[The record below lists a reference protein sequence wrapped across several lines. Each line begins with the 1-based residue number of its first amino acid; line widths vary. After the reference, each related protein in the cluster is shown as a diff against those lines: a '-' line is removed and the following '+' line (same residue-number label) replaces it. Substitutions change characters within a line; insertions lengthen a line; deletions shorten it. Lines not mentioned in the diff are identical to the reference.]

1 MARSFGKAS
10 GEADPTMIEDLLHS
24 CAYAPVARA
33 ALASIGGAFAE
44 EVRRFAESRDMA
56 AGVFAAR
63 AVIRY
68 GRRATDESLFDLA
81 RLMQGS
87 DQPVLA
93 GLREILAQAIGERD
107 ADGSGSR
114 ESSPPPRSRASERPR
129 LSL

>member
-1 MARSFGKAS
+1 MARTFGKAS
-10 GEADPTMIEDLLHS
+10 GEADPTMIDDLLHS

-44 EVRRFAESRDMA
+44 EVRRYAEARDMA

-63 AVIRY
+63 AVVRY
-68 GRRATDESLFDLA
+68 GRQASEDSLADLA

-87 DQPVLA
+87 DQPLLA
-93 GLREILAQAIGERD
+93 GLREILAQAIGELDSDESEAPSAPRRRA
-107 ADGSGSR
+107 ADG
-114 ESSPPPRSRASERPR
+114 PR